1 MANYIF
7 TNKAVENLSKIWD
20 YMLIDSRQEFAED
33 KLSDKNY
40 REIKKDNLVFTVN
53 NISSF
58 TRNLNPIKLKLQE
71 FFIAEWI

>member
-7 TNKAVENLSKIWD
+7 TNKAVEYLSKIWG

-40 REIKKDNLVFTVN
+40 RKIKKDNLVFRVN
-53 NISSF
+53 NLSSF
-58 TRNLNPIKLKLQE
+58 TRNLNKLKL
-71 FFIAEWI
+71 